1 MNTPRRRA
9 SDQRGALPDAGVGRT
24 PHETLDL
31 DDIRACM
38 EGTIPGVMA
47 TCDGDGM
54 PNVTYVSQV
63 EYVDARQLALSFQ
76 FFNKTRRNV
85 LANPHTELLV
95 VHPRHGAMYRIAAR
109 YLRTES
115 EGAVF
120 ERMRAKLAGI
130 ASHSGMAGVF
140 HLRGADLYAVERV
153 EQVLAPQHA
162 GTLDVPNR
170 LSMLRRAAL
179 RVAAAAD
186 FDALV
191 ELLLDAVVQEFGI
204 AHALLLML
212 DAGGQRLY
220 TVASR
225 GYAHSGAGAE
235 ILLGDGV
242 IGVAARL
249 ATPIRINHAT
259 TEYSYV
265 RTMREGVAGHLLG
278 REIPLP
284 GLAAP
289 GSQLALPLACG
300 GELLGVLYV
309 ESPQDLRF
317 DWDDE
322 DALLTLATQAAL
334 QLNAL
339 GAADAESPEGEAA
352 ALPATSPTTSLAAPP
367 PTAQPLRVRH
377 YAVDD
382 SVFLDDD
389 YLIKGVAG
397 AVLWQLLGE
406 HAATGRCDF
415 SNRELRLAPQLR
427 LPEVGDN
434 LEARLVLLTRRLVD
448 RDAAL
453 RIEKTGRG
461 RFRLCLA
468 RPLQLSHVP
477 R

>member
-9 SDQRGALPDAGVGRT
+9 GDHRGTPPDGGPASA
-24 PHETLDL
+24 PHEALDL
-31 DDIRACM
+31 DDIRARM
-38 EGTIPGVMA
+38 EGTIPSVMA
-47 TCDGDGM
+47 TCDGEGM
-54 PNVTYVSQV
+54 PNVTYISQV

-85 LANPHTELLV
+85 LANPVAELLV
-95 VHPRHGAMYRIAAR
+95 IHPRHGAMYRIAAR

-115 EGAVF
+115 EGTVF

-130 ASHSGMAGVF
+130 ASHSGMDGVF
-140 HLRGADLYAVERV
+140 HLRGADLYAVDRV
-153 EQVLAPQHA
+153 EQVLAPQTPSV
-162 GTLDVPNR
+162 GDVPNR
-170 LSMLRRAAL
+170 LSALRRAAL
-179 RVAAAAD
+179 RVAAAGE

-191 ELLLDAVVQEFGI
+191 EQLLDAVVQEFGI
-204 AHALLLML
+204 AHAMLLML
-212 DAGGQRLY
+212 DAGGERLY

-235 ILLGDGV
+235 IALGDGV

-259 TEYSYV
+259 TDYSYV

-289 GSQLALPLACG
+289 GSQLALPLGCG
-300 GELLGVLYV
+300 GRLLGVLYV

-334 QLNAL
+334 QLKAL
-339 GAADAESPEGEAA
+339 AGAGDAAETEPAA
-352 ALPATSPTTSLAAPP
+352 APALEPP
-367 PTAQPLRVRH
+367 PTALPLRVRH

-397 AVLWQLLGE
+397 AVQWKLLSD
-406 HAATGRCDF
+406 HAASGRSDF

-448 RDAAL
+448 RDAAV
-453 RIEKTGRG
+453 RIQPKYR
-461 RFRLCLA
+461 
-468 RPLQLSHVP
+468 S
-477 R
+477 

>member
-9 SDQRGALPDAGVGRT
+9 GDHRGTPPDGGPASA
-24 PHETLDL
+24 PHEALDL

-47 TCDGDGM
+47 TCDGAGM
-54 PNVTYVSQV
+54 PNVTYISQV
-63 EYVDARQLALSFQ
+63 EYVDARHLALSFQ

-85 LANPHTELLV
+85 LANPVAELLV
-95 VHPRHGAMYRIAAR
+95 IHPRHGAMYRIAAR

-130 ASHSGMAGVF
+130 ASHSGMDGVF
-140 HLRGADLYAVERV
+140 HLRGADLYAIDRV
-153 EQVLAPQHA
+153 EQVLAPQA
-162 GTLDVPNR
+162 ASVGDVPNR
-170 LSMLRRAAL
+170 LSALRRAAL
-179 RVAAAAD
+179 RVAAAGE

-191 ELLLDAVVQEFGI
+191 EQLLDAVVQEFGI
-204 AHALLLML
+204 AHAMLLML
-212 DAGGQRLY
+212 DAGGERLY

-235 ILLGDGV
+235 IALGDGV

-289 GSQLALPLACG
+289 GSQLALPLGCG
-300 GELLGVLYV
+300 GRLLGVLHV

-334 QLNAL
+334 QLKAL
-339 GAADAESPEGEAA
+339 AGAGDAAETEPVAA
-352 ALPATSPTTSLAAPP
+352 PALEPP
-367 PTAQPLRVRH
+367 PTALPLRVRH

-397 AVLWQLLGE
+397 AVLWKLLSD
-406 HAATGRCDF
+406 HAASGRSEF

-448 RDAAL
+448 RDAAV
-453 RIEKTGRG
+453 RIHKTGRG
-461 RFRLCLA
+461 RFRLCVA
-468 RPLQLSHVP
+468 RPLQLSQVP

>member
-1 MNTPRRRA
+1 MT
-9 SDQRGALPDAGVGRT
+9 QRDG
-24 PHETLDL
+24 TLDL
-31 DDIRACM
+31 DAIRPCL

-47 TCDGDGM
+47 TCGPDGM

-63 EYVDARQLALSFQ
+63 EYVDARHLALSFQ

-85 LANPHTELLV
+85 LANPQTELLV
-95 VHPRHGAMYRIAAR
+95 IHPQHGAIYRIGAR
-109 YLRTES
+109 YLRTET

-130 ASHSGMAGVF
+130 ASHTGMSGVF
-140 HLRGADLYAVERV
+140 RLRGADLYAVDQV
-153 EQVLAPQHA
+153 EQVAAPQA
-162 GTLDVPNR
+162 QSLRDTPSR
-170 LSMLRRAAL
+170 LSALRRASS
-179 RVAAAAD
+179 RVAAASD
-186 FDALV
+186 LDGLV
-191 ELLLDAVVQEFGI
+191 ERLLDAVVQDFGI
-204 AHALLLML
+204 EHAMLLML
-212 DAGGQRLY
+212 DADGQRLY

-225 GYAHSGAGAE
+225 GHERSGAGAE
-235 ILLGDGV
+235 IALGDGV
-242 IGVAARL
+242 IGVAARM

-259 TEYSYV
+259 LDYRYA

-300 GELLGVLYV
+300 GRLLGVLYV

-322 DALLTLATQAAL
+322 DALLTLATQAAA
-334 QLNAL
+334 QL
-339 GAADAESPEGEAA
+339 GALADAAPAETQEAEGAA
-352 ALPATSPTTSLAAPP
+352 AAAAAGPQ
-367 PTAQPLRVRH
+367 TAEPLRVRH
-377 YAVDD
+377 YAADD

-397 AVLWQLLGE
+397 AVLWKLLGD
-406 HAATGRCDF
+406 HAAHGRTEF
-415 SNRELRLAPQLR
+415 SNRELRLAPEIR

-448 RDAAL
+448 READVRL
-453 RIEKTGRG
+453 EKIGRG
-461 RFRLCLA
+461 RFRLCVA